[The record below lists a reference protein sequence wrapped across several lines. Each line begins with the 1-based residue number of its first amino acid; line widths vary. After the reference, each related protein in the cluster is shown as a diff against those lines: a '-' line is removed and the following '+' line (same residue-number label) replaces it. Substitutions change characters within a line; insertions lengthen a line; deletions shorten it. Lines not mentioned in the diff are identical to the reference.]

1 MSSILDID
9 LDYFNLIENPEK
21 RLRELLDWDNR
32 RIAFIVEKHH
42 KAFSRWKDRV
52 KRGTL
57 RPPSHIL
64 HVDEHHDM
72 MDQKSNTNIANFMY
86 HAMRTREKCRVHWMV
101 DTPIDSP
108 EMWLDDD
115 VWELFCQRFTVGS
128 NRPHGWP
135 KPDLV
140 SVCTSPNFVSNK
152 LLQRLLETAKEFM
165 KTKQKT
171 EMSNKSLKLTANR
184 VAAVPRPCPAI
195 RPLVPETLYPAL
207 LATAY
212 L

>member
-21 RLRELLDWDNR
+21 RLRQLLDWSNR

-57 RPPSHIL
+57 TPPSHIL

-72 MDQKSNTNIANFMY
+72 MDQKRNTNIANFTY
-86 HAMRTREKCRVHWMV
+86 HAMRTWKRCRVHWMV
-101 DTPIDSP
+101 DHPIDSP

-115 VWELFCQRFTVGS
+115 VWELFAQRFTVGS
-128 NRPHGWP
+128 HRPHGWP

-140 SVCTSPNFVSNK
+140 SVCTSPNFVSNE

-165 KTKQKT
+165 TESQRT
-171 EMSNKSLKLTANR
+171 EMEKLKYRTS
-184 VAAVPRPCPAI
+184 PSS
-195 RPLVPETLYPAL
+195 
-207 LATAY
+207 
-212 L
+212 

>member
-1 MSSILDID
+1 MSCILDID

-21 RLRELLDWDNR
+21 RLREILDWGNR

-57 RPPSHIL
+57 TPPSHIL

-72 MDQKSNTNIANFMY
+72 MDQKRNTNIANFMY
-86 HAMRTREKCRVHWMV
+86 HAMRTWKSCRVHWMV
-101 DTPIDSP
+101 HHQIDSP

-115 VWELFCQRFTVGS
+115 VLELFSQRFTVGS

-140 SVCTSPNFVSNK
+140 SVCTSPNFVSNE
-152 LLQRLLETAKEFM
+152 LLQRLLGTAKEFM
-165 KTKQKT
+165 TTKQRT
-171 EMSNKSLKLTANR
+171 EMEKLKCRTSR
-184 VAAVPRPCPAI
+184 SS
-195 RPLVPETLYPAL
+195 
-207 LATAY
+207 
-212 L
+212 

>member
-1 MSSILDID
+1 MSCILDID

-21 RLRELLDWDNR
+21 RLRELLYWGNR

-57 RPPSHIL
+57 TPPSHIL

-72 MDQKSNTNIANFMY
+72 MDQKRNTNIANFMY
-86 HAMRTREKCRVHWMV
+86 HAMRTWKSCRVHWIV
-101 DTPIDSP
+101 DHPIDSP

-115 VWELFCQRFTVGS
+115 VWISFSQRFSMGS

-135 KPDLV
+135 KPDIV
-140 SVCTSPNFVSNK
+140 SICTSPEFINDD
-152 LLQRLLETAKEFM
+152 LLQRLLKTSKEFM
-165 KTKQKT
+165 TGKQKSDIEKT
-171 EMSNKSLKLTANR
+171 ER
-184 VAAVPRPCPAI
+184 
-195 RPLVPETLYPAL
+195 
-207 LATAY
+207 
-212 L
+212 